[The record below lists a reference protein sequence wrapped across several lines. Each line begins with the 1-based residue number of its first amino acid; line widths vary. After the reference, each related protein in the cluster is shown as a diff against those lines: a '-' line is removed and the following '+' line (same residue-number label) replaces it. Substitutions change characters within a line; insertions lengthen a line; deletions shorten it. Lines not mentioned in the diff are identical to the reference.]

1 MVSPRAH
8 IRGEVIVVVPKLQ
21 AGEGASLPS
30 KAIAVGVGRP
40 LGWLRVDPC
49 WLAVPSGLESPW
61 GQLLCVWPRDA
72 LGREGSTILMPETS
86 CHDEIDVVASLLLT
100 VVAVCDGE

>member
-30 KAIAVGVGRP
+30 KAIAVDVGRP

-61 GQLLCVWPRDA
+61 GQLLCVWPGDA
-72 LGREGSTILMPETS
+72 PDNEGMS
-86 CHDEIDVVASLLLT
+86 V
-100 VVAVCDGE
+100 